1 MVVRFYFTSDKK
13 SSNSMQVG
21 VPWAPQNAGAYELR
35 TFAISGLNNPR
46 ILALVSSS
54 RPAIAT
60 SLGSYP
66 LDIK

>member
-1 MVVRFYFTSDKK
+1 
-13 SSNSMQVG
+13 MQVG